1 MVLIVSY
8 NVKIFNSLDELS
20 KYFSN
25 YLSNQVDLSNDKF
38 NLVLSGGST
47 PKHIFQYIALHFK
60 EKIDWNRINIF
71 WGDERCVPPNSPE
84 SNFKMSDESLL
95 SKINIPEKNIFR
107 IKGEDNPDEEAE
119 RYSKAI
125 EQNVTLENSK
135 PRFDLIM
142 LGLGE
147 DGHTASIFPDQLRL
161 LEDENI
167 YSVSVHPGTKQ
178 NRITITGKV
187 INNAKNI
194 IFIAT
199 GKNKSKIVS
208 EILNNKNHTKKYPAD
223 FIIPVNGNMIW
234 LLDEAAASLLV

>member
-8 NVKIFNSLDELS
+8 NIKIFNSLDKLS
-20 KYFSN
+20 EYFSN

-47 PKHIFQYIALHFK
+47 PKHIFQYLALHFK
-60 EKIDWNRINIF
+60 EKIDWNKINIF
-71 WGDERCVPPNSPE
+71 WGDERCVPSNSTE
-84 SNFKMSDESLL
+84 SNFKMADESLL

-107 IKGEDNPDEEAE
+107 IMGEEKPDEEAE
-119 RYSKAI
+119 RYSKVI
-125 EQNVTLENSK
+125 EKNVTLENSK

-147 DGHTASIFPDQLRL
+147 DGHTASIFPDQLEL

-167 YSVSVHPGTKQ
+167 CSVSVHPVTKQ
-178 NRITITGKV
+178 NRITLTGKV

-199 GKNKSKIVS
+199 GKNKGKIVS
-208 EILNNKNHTKKYPAD
+208 EILNNRNHSKKYPAD
-223 FIIPVNGNMIW
+223 FIEPVYGNMIW